1 MLFICYRITGL
12 QYLWQKTL
20 QQTGNKWVTGK
31 TVAYARDKQK
41 ITIADTLEGS
51 RVADFVEKRIREALG
66 QNESSSTDN
75 VELVIS

>member
-1 MLFICYRITGL
+1 MLFISYLITGL
-12 QYLWQKTL
+12 QDLCQKTL
-20 QQTGNKWVTGK
+20 QQTGNKRLTGK
-31 TVAYARDKQK
+31 TVAHTRDKQK

-75 VELVIS
+75 VELIIS